1 MSPPWTVGW
10 LSLYSIHAFS
20 FFHSFFL
27 FLSLALFLSITH
39 SFSFHH
45 SLFLF
50 LYCSLAITHSI
61 YFYLYHSLSPFLSL
75 HSLSFFLSHSRTHH
89 SPLLSLHSLTNLPFF
104 LTLSLSFSRSP
115 SVLHSRTLSP
125 LLSETVFLDNSWGS
139 ILRQQPEICP
149 ETILS
154 DDTLISN
161 VTHLQSVSKNTAT
174 IGFIGSITT
183 VQYKEI

>member
-10 LSLYSIHAFS
+10 LSLYSTHAFS

-115 SVLHSRTLSP
+115 SILHSRTLSP

-139 ILRQQPEICP
+139 ILRQLLRQY
-149 ETILS
+149 S
-154 DDTLISN
+154 Y
-161 VTHLQSVSKNTAT
+161 
-174 IGFIGSITT
+174 TT
-183 VQYKEI
+183 PVAVFVDNSLRYALRRYYQTTRW